1 MMLSAKTPLPIG
13 LPFSQTSAIKPY
25 PDALGQRA
33 RNLPLPSFPLAMGAP
48 LLAFGDS
55 MIARTHV
62 IAGSNGAIYSYLR
75 TELGWLKT
83 LDPRVN
89 IDTFY
94 DPTKTT
100 YASGEQFNG
109 GNQGYSG
116 DHFKAVGGVPGM
128 LNRIDYAISRG
139 AKVVYFFG
147 GTNCINSND
156 YATTADMVADY
167 EVMLRKFRRAGI
179 YVITRTVP
187 PRGDWP
193 AGDARYTRLVEWN
206 AYIASLT
213 GREGITVI
221 DTRPVLGDGA
231 TVVSGVL
238 AGDNVHQSDK
248 GSRLVYNLLQP
259 VISGLYAA
267 GVFFQTDP
275 LITGNALTN
284 PGLTGTTGGKT
295 GVTGSVATSWTATRQ
310 ANQLDTI
317 VGSKEVISTGFEKQV
332 FSITASSTDTA
343 TGWHGLYLSPPGIGG
358 TGPFAVGDWVRY
370 GVFVE
375 LDSWPGWIAL
385 THSQDIRG
393 NNKSGYAMLMGQA
406 AVPFIQGQGAISLW
420 MVSEPIQL
428 PAGMSDF
435 RLGNVS
441 GSLPFLAIYWDRM
454 VTGTGV
460 AKVSRPF
467 LRKISDPRPAWNL

>member
-1 MMLSAKTPLPIG
+1 MIG
-13 LPFSQTSAIKPY
+13 LSMSLSLGFKGTAA
-25 PDALGQRA
+25 ALE
-33 RNLPLPSFPLAMGAP
+33 LPLPSFPLPAGAP

-55 MIARTHV
+55 MVARTNV
-62 IAGSNGAIYSYLR
+62 IVTNGAIYSYLR
-75 TELGWLKT
+75 TELGWLKA
-83 LDPRVN
+83 LDARVN
-89 IDTFY
+89 IDTYY
-94 DPTKTT
+94 DPAKTT

-116 DHFKAVGGVPGM
+116 DHFRSTGSVPGM
-128 LNRIDYAISRG
+128 LNRIDYAIARG

-156 YATTADMVADY
+156 YPSTAEMIADY

-179 YVITRTVP
+179 HVITRTLP

-193 AGDARYTRLVEWN
+193 AGDARYGRLVEWN
-206 AYIASLT
+206 AYIASLA
-213 GREGITVI
+213 GREGVTVI

-238 AGDNVHQSDK
+238 ASDNVHQSDK

-259 VISGLYAA
+259 VISGLYSA

-275 LITGNALTN
+275 LVAGNALVN
-284 PGLTGTTGGKT
+284 PGLTGTGGTKT

-317 VGSKEVISTGFEKQV
+317 VGSKEVISTGLEKQV

-343 TGWHGLYLSPPGIGG
+343 TGWHGLILSPPGVGG

-393 NNKSGYAMLMGQA
+393 TPNKPGYAMLMGQA
-406 AVPFIQGQGAISLW
+406 AVPYIQGQGAISLW

-428 PAGMSDF
+428 PTMGDF
-435 RLGNVS
+435 RLGNTS
-441 GSLPFLAIYWDRM
+441 GSLPFLALYWDRM
-454 VTGTGV
+454 ATGSGV
-460 AKVSRPF
+460 AKISRPF
-467 LRKISDPRPAWNL
+467 LRKVGDPKAVWNL